1 MYSEYGH
8 TKKATEQID
17 TYGFGVVL
25 LELLTGRQAEEMEPG
40 EATTLDVVKW
50 VRRKINI
57 TNGAV
62 KLLDPKISSSSQHLQ
77 QMQEALE
84 IGLRCTCVMPE
95 KRPSMAEVVKALQ
108 SLEKSSFLGM
118 EVSADSGSSVPV

>member
-1 MYSEYGH
+1 MYCAEYGL

-17 TYGFGVVL
+17 TYSFGVVL
-25 LELLTGRQAEEMEPG
+25 LELLTGRLAVETEP
-40 EATTLDVVKW
+40 EDPTLDVVKW

-57 TNGAV
+57 TNGSLKV
-62 KLLDPKISSSSQHLQ
+62 LDPNISRSSQHLQ
-77 QMQEALE
+77 QMLEALE

-108 SLEKSSFLGM
+108 SLETTTFQGL
-118 EVSADSGSSVPV
+118 ELSADVA